1 MKPPRTPRS
10 HARDFLYRKI
20 AADLRAKLRSG
31 AIAPGARLP
40 SLNEI
45 AAAWGANRL
54 TAMKAVE
61 ELRAAG
67 LVVSVRAQGT
77 FAAKR
82 EEPGAPAERAFTIGL
97 LSRVLHPAGYG
108 LYHQAMIA
116 GLYDGLGP
124 IGANL
129 LVLAA
134 GAEKPSEL
142 PAMMRRARADAI
154 AALYEARKFSQVPV
168 EVCKLADA
176 ANEYFDRHAPWKA
189 IKEDPEAVR
198 PVLTTVLNLFRLL
211 AIYLAPILPV
221 YAKKAAALF
230 GEDGFTWE
238 SLGRTLE
245 NAPIGAYEYL
255 ATRVD
260 PKAVEAMVEASKPPA
275 LPAAEPGKY
284 AGPQHGP
291 SANPAAGEAAPAAQ
305 SGTDRAVGGHICP
318 PDRPPK
324 APIQIGAFDACDLR
338 VGTVL
343 SCTAVPKSKKLV
355 RFELDCGPLGHRTIF
370 SGIRSA
376 YPDPSVLDGRQV
388 VFVANLAPREMKGV
402 GVSEGMV
409 LCAGDPATGL
419 AVLAPLAP
427 VNPGDPAT

>member
-1 MKPPRTPRS
+1 MN
-10 HARDFLYRKI
+10 
-20 AADLRAKLRSG
+20 ADLVGKITNLASRGAQMLGKKLDGRLGALDEEGRA
-31 AIAPGARLP
+31 
-40 SLNEI
+40 
-45 AAAWGANRL
+45 
-54 TAMKAVE
+54 
-61 ELRAAG
+61 
-67 LVVSVRAQGT
+67 
-77 FAAKR
+77 
-82 EEPGAPAERAFTIGL
+82 L
-97 LSRVLHPAGYG
+97 LEAS
-108 LYHQAMIA
+108 
-116 GLYDGLGP
+116 
-124 IGANL
+124 
-129 LVLAA
+129 
-134 GAEKPSEL
+134 
-142 PAMMRRARADAI
+142 RARADAI

-260 PKAVEAMVEASKPPA
+260 PKAVEAMVEASKPKEPA
-275 LPAAEPGKY
+275 PAPA
-284 AGPQHGP
+284 
-291 SANPAAGEAAPAAQ
+291 PAAGGSGGAAGGASSPSEPQTPALK
-305 SGTDRAVGGHICP
+305 P
-318 PDRPPK
+318 
-324 APIQIGAFDACDLR
+324 QIAFPAFDACDLR
-338 VGTVL
+338 VGRVE

-355 RFELDCGPLGHRTIF
+355 RFELDCGPLGRRTIF

>member
-1 MKPPRTPRS
+1 MLGKKLDGRLG
-10 HARDFLYRKI
+10 ALDEEG
-20 AADLRAKLRSG
+20 RALLG
-31 AIAPGARLP
+31 A
-40 SLNEI
+40 S
-45 AAAWGANRL
+45 
-54 TAMKAVE
+54 
-61 ELRAAG
+61 
-67 LVVSVRAQGT
+67 
-77 FAAKR
+77 
-82 EEPGAPAERAFTIGL
+82 
-97 LSRVLHPAGYG
+97 
-108 LYHQAMIA
+108 
-116 GLYDGLGP
+116 
-124 IGANL
+124 
-129 LVLAA
+129 
-134 GAEKPSEL
+134 
-142 PAMMRRARADAI
+142 RARADAI

-189 IKEDPEAVR
+189 IKEDPESVR

-230 GEDGFTWE
+230 GEPDWTWA
-238 SLGRTLE
+238 SLADTLE
-245 NAPIGAYEYL
+245 DRPIGAYEYL

-275 LPAAEPGKY
+275 PPAAEPGKY
-284 AGPQHGP
+284 AEPQHGP
-291 SANPAAGEAAPAAQ
+291 SAKALPGQAAPAQ
-305 SGTDRAVGGHICP
+305 QPTVDRAVGGHICP

-338 VGTVL
+338 VGRVE

-376 YPDPSVLDGRQV
+376 YPNPSVLDGKQV
-388 VFVANLAPREMKGV
+388 IFVANLAPREMKGV

-409 LCAGDPATGL
+409 LTAGDPATGL
-419 AVLAPLAP
+419 AVLTTLAP
-427 VNPGDPAT
+427 VNPGDPAC